1 MINNDLEISSY
12 GSSKYNI
19 DYDEVFLYEKKSNI
33 RAQTAPPRPPNDI
46 DEFKK
51 SELFCLIEKSLNFLE
66 GFTHPYEKQ
75 FDVDSS
81 EGQTS
86 CKNFLII
93 LEKMHDSLNT
103 ITKSREYRKCFSKAY
118 RILYKE
124 NKLCY
129 LTEILDSSQ
138 EAVPCLYV
146 NGDKYDFTI
155 NVIEKGNELF
165 SQFLSLKRLIRKCFL
180 STNYENSL
188 LDVSSIKNDLK
199 ECLEKFDEK
208 WICYE
213 NLYVKELMVIESQAR
228 KFITDAIKLEKKLT
242 ELEKKLEKEEILNS
256 NKDNL
261 NNIKSKLVEKIAKI
275 NSIANVEGH
284 GRDDL
289 GYNILKSAEE
299 IFQRI
304 SICESQSIRN
314 LAQNVK
320 NSFTDIRVLL
330 KKYSI
335 NIEVVDPQLR
345 NNQDL
350 IKILTNYENYWENGK
365 VYFLNKQKCSQ
376 LIFFSSVL
384 EGLSEKYNDFAEMIE
399 CCEAEIFIIIPMII
413 VLRRINFEDQN
424 ICQHFLPE
432 LNDKNSN
439 SYKMF
444 FKLKNLLINLDKK
457 NLAKNKE
464 NNFPNNYQMKN
475 KMKNR
480 KKNSYK
486 TLLNF
491 NKGFIHNKISN
502 QVYNF
507 VENLIIKQDSVS
519 NKNIKYKLE
528 FCDDKIINE
537 VLRILRILSIEIQR
551 KNPSEWNDF
560 LNVSLKTSTSVN

>member
-1 MINNDLEISSY
+1 MINNDLEITSY

-19 DYDEVFLYEKKSNI
+19 DYDEVFIYEKKQSI
-33 RAQTAPPRPPNDI
+33 RAQTAPARPPNDI

-51 SELFCLIEKSLNFLE
+51 SELFSLIEKSLNFLE

-75 FDVDSS
+75 FDVDSI
-81 EGQTS
+81 EGQAS

-93 LEKMHDSLNT
+93 LEKMHYCLNT
-103 ITKSREYRKCFSKAY
+103 FTSSRDYRTSFSKAY

-129 LTEILDSSQ
+129 LTEILDSAQ

-146 NGDKYDFTI
+146 NGEKYDFTI

-165 SQFLSLKRLIRKCFL
+165 SQFLSLKKLIRKCFL

-208 WICYE
+208 WIFYE

-228 KFITDAIKLEKKLT
+228 KYITEAIELEKKLT
-242 ELEKKLEKEEILNS
+242 ELEKKIEKEENILNS
-256 NKDNL
+256 KEDDL
-261 NNIKSKLVEKIAKI
+261 HNIKAKLVEKIAKI

-289 GYNILKSAEE
+289 NYNILKSAEE
-299 IFQRI
+299 IFRRI

-314 LAQNVK
+314 LAHNVK
-320 NSFTDIRVLL
+320 NSFNDIRMIL

-350 IKILTNYENYWENGK
+350 VKILTDYEKFWESGK
-365 VYFLNKQKCSQ
+365 VYFLNKKKCSQ

-384 EGLSEKYNDFAEMIE
+384 EGLSEKYKNFAEMIE

-457 NLAKNKE
+457 NMKSNKE
-464 NNFPNNYQMKN
+464 NNVSNNFKFNN
-475 KMKNR
+475 K

-486 TLLNF
+486 ILLNF

-507 VENLIIKQDSVS
+507 VENLIIRQDIALS
-519 NKNIKYKLE
+519 KNIKYKLE

-537 VLRILRILSIEIQR
+537 VLRILRRLSIEVQR
-551 KNPSEWNDF
+551 KNPSEWNEF
-560 LNVSLKTSTSVN
+560 LNVSLKNSTSVN